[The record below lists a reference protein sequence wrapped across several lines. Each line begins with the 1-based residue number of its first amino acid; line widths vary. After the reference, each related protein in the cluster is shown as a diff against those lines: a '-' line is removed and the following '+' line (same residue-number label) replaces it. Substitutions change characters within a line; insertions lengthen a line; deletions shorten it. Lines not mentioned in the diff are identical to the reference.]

1 MTGGQYWCY
10 PPDLHKLMRLIETS
24 DLCPTYD
31 QMQAHLGWQ
40 SKSGVWK
47 AITLL
52 ERIAYLRRMK
62 QRRQAIESTR
72 PTHLVWND
80 SLKMLVPMLDDASAV
95 LAKALEA
102 AE

>member
-1 MTGGQYWCY
+1 MTSSHYWNY

-24 DLCPTYD
+24 DICPTYD
-31 QMQAHLGWQ
+31 QMQAHLGWK

-52 ERIAYLRRMK
+52 ERIGYLRRMK
-62 QRRQAIESTR
+62 QRRQAIEPTW
-72 PTHLVWND
+72 PTHLIWND
-80 SLKMLVPMLDDASAV
+80 SLKMLVPMLDDAGAV
-95 LAKALEA
+95 SAKALEA